1 LTLEPEVYWPDMSRL
16 PWLLL
21 LFIVAGVPVARA
33 ADAPNTARAHF
44 EKGSTAYDLGQFRE
58 AAREY
63 EIAYRLKNDPALLYN
78 IGQAYRFA
86 GDTAEALRAYKAYL
100 RRSPEAPNRREVD
113 TQIVKL
119 QRLVDEQRTSTTS
132 PPHGVATPDHPL
144 VLEAPQ
150 LVVSQPVVRPAVK
163 TPIYKKWWLWT
174 IVGVVVVGAVVGG
187 TVAATT
193 PNDAPGPANTFN
205 VVLR

>member
-1 LTLEPEVYWPDMSRL
+1 
-16 PWLLL
+16 LLL
-21 LFIVAGVPVARA
+21 LFIVAGVPVARS